1 MRKILI
7 SIPTIKYI
15 ISMEKINVQHEV
27 RRNVVN
33 YRDKK
38 EGHREGVLYI

>member
-7 SIPTIKYI
+7 TIEYI
-15 ISMEKINVQHEV
+15 NGTEKINVQREV

-33 YRDKK
+33 CRDKK
-38 EGHREGVLYI
+38 EGHRGGVLYI